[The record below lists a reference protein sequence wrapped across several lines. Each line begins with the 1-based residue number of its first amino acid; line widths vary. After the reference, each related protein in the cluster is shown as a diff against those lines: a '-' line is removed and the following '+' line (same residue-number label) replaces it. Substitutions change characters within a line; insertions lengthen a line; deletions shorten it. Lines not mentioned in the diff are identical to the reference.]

1 MRFTPV
7 GGRRTAPSEVVRRS
21 WWSSGRLARFVLP
34 LLAVLS
40 ASPLAAQN
48 AEALTAHEAERTE
61 RFLETRVACRGC
73 HIIAGEGGVIG
84 PPLDG
89 IRERAEYDYVFAMI
103 QSPGSTVPGTLMPH
117 QIMPRREV
125 DRLAR
130 YLMATPALDASTE
143 VPPAQA
149 PVAIGPGDEDAGA
162 ALYARHCVACH
173 GPTGQG
179 DGWNAPNLP
188 VTPTAHGDDELMAL
202 RADDT
207 LYDAISGGGYV
218 LDRSPL
224 MPAFGQ
230 MLTPA
235 QIRALVAHI
244 RTLCACEEPAWARG
258 GRL

>member
-1 MRFTPV
+1 
-7 GGRRTAPSEVVRRS
+7 
-21 WWSSGRLARFVLP
+21 VLP
-34 LLAVLS
+34 LLAI
-40 ASPLAAQN
+40 APAYPLAAQGTG
-48 AEALTAHEAERTE
+48 ALTAHEAQRTE
-61 RFLETRVACRGC
+61 RFLENRVACRGC

-89 IRERAEYDYVFAMI
+89 IGERAEYDYVVAMI
-103 QSPGSTVPGTLMPH
+103 RSPGSTVAGTLMPH
-117 QIMPRREV
+117 QLMPEREV

-130 YLMATPALDASTE
+130 YLMETSPLDPSTE
-143 VPPAQA
+143 VPPAEA
-149 PVAIGPGDEDAGA
+149 PVAMAPGDEEAGA

-173 GPTGQG
+173 GQTGQG

-188 VTPTAHGDDELMAL
+188 VTPTAHGDDELMGL

-207 LYDAISGGGYV
+207 LYDAIAGGGYV

-230 MLTPA
+230 MLTPP

-244 RTLCACEEPAWARG
+244 RTLCACEEPAWAPG
-258 GRL
+258 GRP